1 MSGKVFTLKTKSYDN
16 YEKCEFIIISLGNKR
31 LEKPASCPDKL
42 YEIMKHC
49 WKWNPDHRNGSYFDE
64 LPLKIPHL
72 KIPVVILDENR

>member
-1 MSGKVFTLKTKSYDN
+1 MLVYNNF
-16 YEKCEFIIISLGNKR
+16 LGNKR

-64 LPLKIPHL
+64 LPLKIPYL
-72 KIPVVILDENR
+72 KIPVVMLDENR